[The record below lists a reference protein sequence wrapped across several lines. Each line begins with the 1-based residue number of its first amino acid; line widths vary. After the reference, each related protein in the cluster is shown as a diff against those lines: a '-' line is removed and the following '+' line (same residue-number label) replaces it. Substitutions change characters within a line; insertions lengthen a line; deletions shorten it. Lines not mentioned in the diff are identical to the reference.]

1 MLTQGEDVEA
11 HALKERGWSISAIA
25 RHLERDR
32 KTVRSYLNG
41 DRQPGSR
48 VTVVPPDPLAE
59 FEGYVRARFGDD
71 PHLWATSLFVEVVA
85 LGYERSYPTF
95 VRQVRARGLR
105 PRCEE

>member
-41 DRQPGSR
+41 DRLPGVR
-48 VTVVPPDPLAE
+48 VTAVGDPLAD
-59 FEGYVRARFGDD
+59 FEVYIRARFVDGLSAMKRGDLSAD
-71 PHLWATSLFVEVVA
+71 
-85 LGYERSYPTF
+85 R
-95 VRQVRARGLR
+95 
-105 PRCEE
+105 